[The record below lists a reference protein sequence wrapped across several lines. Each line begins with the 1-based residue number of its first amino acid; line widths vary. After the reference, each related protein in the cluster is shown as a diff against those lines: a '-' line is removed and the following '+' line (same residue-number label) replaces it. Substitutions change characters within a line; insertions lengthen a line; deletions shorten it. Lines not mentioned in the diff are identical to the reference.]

1 MYGVCVVTN
10 KTCWRSSLRGMLML
24 LAERLTVASPLSV
37 FTAEMLTVFVD
48 KGAEANTNN
57 STEAKAVVSHVFISF
72 P

>member
-1 MYGVCVVTN
+1 
-10 KTCWRSSLRGMLML
+10 MLML

-37 FTAEMLTVFVD
+37 FTAEMLTVFMD

-57 STEAKAVVSHVFISF
+57 SSEAKAVVPHVFISF